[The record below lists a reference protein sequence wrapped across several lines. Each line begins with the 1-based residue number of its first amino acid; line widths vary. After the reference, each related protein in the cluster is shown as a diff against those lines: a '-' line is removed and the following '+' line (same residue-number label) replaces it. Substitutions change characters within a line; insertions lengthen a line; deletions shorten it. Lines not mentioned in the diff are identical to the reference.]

1 MADSSDTTRW
11 AALDLDELRFDDV
24 LSGFDLSTLPAPGST
39 AVPLIVEVDP
49 DLAASL
55 EHDARVQGMSVG
67 DLVRRR
73 LRGAA

>member
-1 MADSSDTTRW
+1 VADSSDAARW
-11 AALDLDELRFDDV
+11 AALDLDELRFDDD
-24 LSGFDLSTLPAPGST
+24 LSGFDVDTLPAPGS
-39 AVPLIVEVDP
+39 AVVPLVVEVDP

-55 EHDARVQGMSVG
+55 ERDARVQGVSVG

>member
-11 AALDLDELRFDDV
+11 AALDLDELHFDDD
-24 LSGFDLSTLPAPGST
+24 LSGFDLGTLPAPGS
-39 AVPLIVEVDP
+39 AVVPLVVEVDP

-55 EHDARVQGMSVG
+55 ERDARVQGVSVG